1 MERYLVQFQEPSFV
15 FDCEQIYNR
24 FLGKYDNVP
33 ESGDTTNDQHA
44 SKKQRVVSFLYDIKL
59 PAVIEEKN
67 MCLDSTSVKDKRTQ
81 SVETM
86 TCSLDPTS
94 VGEKHVQ
101 SVLHSSSVAAV
112 NQITSTQIIQHV
124 SSDPTPVEEEQN
136 MIFHNTSTVD
146 SAISSV
152 PKKTTI
158 YTNHPTC

>member
-1 MERYLVQFQEPSFV
+1 
-15 FDCEQIYNR
+15 
-24 FLGKYDNVP
+24 
-33 ESGDTTNDQHA
+33 
-44 SKKQRVVSFLYDIKL
+44 
-59 PAVIEEKN
+59 

-81 SVETM
+81 SVDTM

-112 NQITSTQIIQHV
+112 NQIPSTQIIQHV

-152 PKKTTI
+152 RKEKLPSTKIIQSVSSDPTPVEEEQTMIFHNTSTVPSVISSVPK
-158 YTNHPTC
+158 